1 MITDQSKRTAKAAP
15 CSTEQQPKHIRREAG
30 QLFHDK
36 NGTRRNL
43 EKISD
48 FLFLGTAC
56 CLGAIVGSFLAVF
69 MFLAVC
75 VCA

>member
-1 MITDQSKRTAKAAP
+1 M
-15 CSTEQQPKHIRREAG
+15 
-30 QLFHDK
+30 FHDK
-36 NGTRRNL
+36 NGARRNL